1 MVAETINIKNKA
13 LLKDQCYIN
22 GEWMGANDG
31 SSSEVTNPANSERL
45 GSLPN
50 CGADETI
57 LAITAANEA
66 QKIWAKTDAKE
77 RSSVLKNLHHLMLE
91 NQMDLA
97 TIITLEG
104 GKPISESLGEIA
116 YAASFFEWFSE
127 EAKRVYG
134 DLIPGHQ
141 YDRRTL
147 VIKQPIGVVGCIT
160 PWNFPSAMLARK
172 IAPAIAVGCSVV
184 AKPAPETPFSATAM
198 AYLSELAGV
207 PKGIFN
213 VVTGDAEKI
222 GSAMT
227 SHKDVK
233 KITFTGSTAVGKH
246 LLKASADSVK
256 KVSLE
261 LGGHAPFIVFGDA
274 NLEAAVE
281 GAVVA
286 KYRNSGQT
294 CVCANRIYVQSSIY
308 DDFSQRF
315 TEKASELV
323 VGNGLDES
331 TQQGPLISENAIE
344 KVSKHIE
351 DAKNSGAIIAT
362 GGNPHSLGGLFFE
375 PTVLTGVSDE
385 MLISKEETFGPVA
398 PIFSFD
404 TEQEVIE
411 RANNTPY
418 GLAAYFY
425 TTDLAK
431 SWRVSEQLDYGM
443 VGLNTGII
451 STEMAPFGGVKES
464 GIGREGSKY
473 GVDDYLEIKYVSL
486 AGIEE

>member
-1 MVAETINIKNKA
+1 
-13 LLKDQCYIN
+13 
-22 GEWMGANDG
+22 MGANDG

-261 LGGHAPFIVFGDA
+261 LGGHAPFIVFEDA

-281 GAVVA
+281 GAVIA

-308 DDFSQRF
+308 DDFSKRF
-315 TEKASELV
+315 TAKASELV

-344 KVSKHIE
+344 KVSNHIE
-351 DAKNSGAIIAT
+351 DAKNSGAIITT

-398 PIFSFD
+398 PIFSFE

>member
-274 NLEAAVE
+274 NIEAAVE
-281 GAVVA
+281 GAVIA

-294 CVCANRIYVQSSIY
+294 CVCANRIYIQSSIY

-344 KVSKHIE
+344 KVSNHIE
-351 DAKNSGAIIAT
+351 DAKNSGAIITT

-398 PIFSFD
+398 PIFSFE